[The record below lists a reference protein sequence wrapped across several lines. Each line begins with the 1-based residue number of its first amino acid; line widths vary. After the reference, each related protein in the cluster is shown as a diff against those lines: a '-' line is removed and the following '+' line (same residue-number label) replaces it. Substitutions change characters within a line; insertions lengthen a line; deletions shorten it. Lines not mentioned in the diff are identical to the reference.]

1 MKKILVI
8 VIIITSLYQLYC
20 NFCKESDVIP
30 KTNKEIDMEVDID
43 EVDEDKK
50 FVDKDGVDNNIE
62 LLTYGKPHTI
72 KQDEKGPYYL
82 WKFDEPEPWTKI
94 TYRPSD
100 EYVYSFSLKIQVP
113 SLDHYRKWKS
123 IIPNLEFNSQ
133 TSEIIIP
140 ANDEEGALSV
150 ANLIV
155 NHFNGKIKFKTIM
168 KRKLI
173 DVSIAKAKKFGMVKN
188 KLKEQ
193 IMEELYGI
201 NMEDDEGDEKEEKM
215 EFKEDL
221 ARAQGAIEGPIAY
234 GGNEFSFL

>member
-30 KTNKEIDMEVDID
+30 KTKKKDNNEEEID
-43 EVDEDKK
+43 EVKEDKK
-50 FVDKDGVDNNIE
+50 FVDNDGVDNNTG

-123 IIPNLEFNSQ
+123 VIPNLEFNSQ
-133 TSEIIIP
+133 TSEIVIY

-168 KRKLI
+168 KKKLI
-173 DVSIAKAKKFGMVKN
+173 DVSIAKAKKFAMVKN

-201 NMEDDEGDEKEEKM
+201 NMEDDEEEKM

-221 ARAQGAIEGPIAY
+221 ARAQGTLEGPIAF
-234 GGNEFSFL
+234 GGNEYSFL